1 MATVEM
7 THENF
12 EQLIDDNDIVM
23 IDFWA
28 EWCGPCKAFG
38 PVFED
43 ASSRHED
50 VVFAKVDTEKQ
61 RELAAT
67 FNVRSIPMVVVFRGQ
82 VPVYGQ
88 PGMLPA
94 EAIDDLIEQARALDV
109 DKIREEHARLV
120 EEHEKQHGH

>member
-7 THENF
+7 TFDNF
-12 EQLIDDNDIVM
+12 EQIIDDNDIVM

-38 PVFED
+38 PIFED
-43 ASSRHED
+43 ASGRHED
-50 VVFAKVDTEKQ
+50 VVFAKVDTETQ
-61 RELAAT
+61 QQLAAA

-88 PGMLPA
+88 PGMLPG
-94 EAIDDLIEQARALDV
+94 EAIDDLIKQARELDV
-109 DKIREEHARLV
+109 EKIREEHERLV
-120 EEHEKQHGH
+120 EEHQRQQ

>member
-7 THENF
+7 TFDNF
-12 EQLIDDNDIVM
+12 EQIIDENDIVM

-38 PVFED
+38 PIFED
-43 ASSRHED
+43 ASGRHED
-50 VVFAKVDTEKQ
+50 VVFAKVDTETQ
-61 RELAAT
+61 QQLAAA

-94 EAIDDLIEQARALDV
+94 EAIDDLLTQARELDV
-109 DKIREEHARLV
+109 DKIREEHQRLV
-120 EEHEKQHGH
+120 EEHQSQHSN

>member
-7 THENF
+7 TFDNF
-12 EQLIDDNDIVM
+12 EQIIDENDIVM

-38 PVFED
+38 PIFED
-43 ASSRHED
+43 ASGRHED
-50 VVFAKVDTEKQ
+50 VVFAKVDTETQ
-61 RELAAT
+61 QQLAAA

-94 EAIDDLIEQARALDV
+94 EAIDDRLTQARELDV
-109 DKIREEHARLV
+109 EKIREEHQRLV
-120 EEHEKQHGH
+120 EEHQSQHSN

>member
-7 THENF
+7 TFDNF
-12 EQLIDDNDIVM
+12 EQIIDDNDIVM

-38 PVFED
+38 PIFED
-43 ASSRHED
+43 ASGRHED
-50 VVFAKVDTEKQ
+50 VVFAKVDTETQ
-61 RELAAT
+61 QQLAAA

-94 EAIDDLIEQARALDV
+94 EAIDDLLTQARELDV
-109 DKIREEHARLV
+109 EKIREEHQRLV
-120 EEHEKQHGH
+120 EEHQSQHSN

>member
-7 THENF
+7 TFDNF
-12 EQLIDDNDIVM
+12 EQIIDENDIVM

-38 PVFED
+38 PIFED
-43 ASSRHED
+43 ASGRHED
-50 VVFAKVDTEKQ
+50 VVFAKVDTETQ
-61 RELAAT
+61 QQLAAA

-94 EAIDDLIEQARALDV
+94 EAIDDLLTQARELDV
-109 DKIREEHARLV
+109 EKIREEHQRLV
-120 EEHEKQHGH
+120 EEHQSQHSN

>member
-7 THENF
+7 TFDNF
-12 EQLIDDNDIVM
+12 EQIIDDNDIVM

-38 PVFED
+38 PIFED
-43 ASSRHED
+43 ASGRHED
-50 VVFAKVDTEKQ
+50 VDFAKVDTETQ
-61 RELAAT
+61 QQLAAA

-88 PGMLPA
+88 PGMLPG
-94 EAIDDLIEQARALDV
+94 EAIDDLIKQARELDV
-109 DKIREEHARLV
+109 EKIREEHERLV
-120 EEHEKQHGH
+120 EEHQRQQ